1 MGNRLKEL
9 RESQNLTAGYV
20 STELGM
26 NRNMV
31 AAYERG
37 ERTPSL
43 KTLIKLAQFYNTST
57 DYILGLTDNKR
68 TKKALTA
75 ATDNA

>member
-9 RESQNLTAGYV
+9 RESQNLVAGYV
-20 STELGM
+20 STELGL

-43 KTLIKLAQFYNTST
+43 KTLVKLAQFYNTTT
-57 DYILGLTDNKR
+57 DYILGRSDERWPQKKR
-68 TKKALTA
+68 
-75 ATDNA
+75 

>member
-43 KTLIKLAQFYNTST
+43 KTLVKLAQFYNTTT
-57 DYILGLTDNKR
+57 DYILGLTDNKW
-68 TKKALTA
+68 TQKKR
-75 ATDNA
+75 